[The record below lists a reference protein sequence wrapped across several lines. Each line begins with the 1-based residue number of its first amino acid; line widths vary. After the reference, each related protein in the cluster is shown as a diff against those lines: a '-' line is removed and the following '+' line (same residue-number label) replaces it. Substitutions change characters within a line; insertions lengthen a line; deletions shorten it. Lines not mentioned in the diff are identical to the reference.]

1 MKTKWLMDKILCFCI
16 GKHGEKIAEKL
27 QKIVQSLPGDDST
40 NTSATAVLCHLYFY
54 CCWRSNYFNA
64 PQVYLEFGV
73 KACLNPFG
81 RRPAKAGA
89 IMIG

>member
-1 MKTKWLMDKILCFCI
+1 MDRLLCFCI

-40 NTSATAVLCHLYFY
+40 NTSAAAVLCHLYFY

-64 PQVYLEFGV
+64 QQVYLEFGV
-73 KACLNPFG
+73 KACLNPIG